1 MEVVNIISS
10 MLTLFVPLIIFVYYI
25 YVLIDIL
32 KSEFTGNNKLIW
44 LIIYFI
50 LPFVGVLLYFLIG
63 RKQKIPKIPK
73 IPKSN

>member
-25 YVLIDIL
+25 YALIDIL

-63 RKQKIPKIPK
+63 RKQKISKIQ
-73 IPKSN
+73 KSN

>member
-10 MLTLFVPLIIFVYYI
+10 MLTFFVPLIIFVYYI
-25 YVLIDIL
+25 YALIDIL

-63 RKQKIPKIPK
+63 RKQKIPKIQ
-73 IPKSN
+73 KSN

>member
-10 MLTLFVPLIIFVYYI
+10 ILTFFVPLIIFVYYI
-25 YVLIDIL
+25 YALIDIL

-63 RKQKIPKIPK
+63 RKQKIPKIQ
-73 IPKSN
+73 KSN